1 MAAPRIGLEVYGVR
15 ETIAYLQEFEVK
27 AYRKITNELK
37 NEVRPVAEAVG
48 RAFPEEPLL
57 NWHTTGGRLQT
68 KSRLPEYRGAK
79 VRGSVKAVTS
89 TRKPRQGQ
97 ARGILRLQQMDGG
110 GQVYDSAG
118 SVTAAGIET
127 MGGKFIMNLDK
138 HLNTKSRQGKYR
150 SRVMYP
156 ATEKHLPQIIAAVQK
171 IIDDFGGE
179 VQKNINRK

>member
-1 MAAPRIGLEVYGVR
+1 MAARIGLEVYGVR
-15 ETIAYLQEFEVK
+15 ETIAYLQKFEVE
-27 AYRKITNELK
+27 AYKKITKELK
-37 NEVRPVAEAVG
+37 DEVRPVADAVG
-48 RAFPEEPLL
+48 REFPDEPLL
-57 NWHTTGGRLQT
+57 NWHSSGGRLQT
-68 KSRLPEYRGAK
+68 RSRLPEYNGAK
-79 VRGSVKAVTS
+79 ARSSVRPATS
-89 TRKPRQGQ
+89 TRKPKQGQ

-118 SVTAAGIET
+118 SVTAAGIDS

-156 ATEKHLPQIIAAVQK
+156 ATEKYLPQITDAVQK